1 MATTVKVISVGNS
14 SGVILPKET
23 LARLNVQRGDTLY
36 ITEGPEGIRLSP
48 FDEEFARADGS
59 RARDYARESGRPA
72 KAGGVN
78 EPTWIRQDVVLAM
91 HEEALLLHGGP
102 EGVRDVG
109 LLESALA
116 RPRNLFVYSEEPPSL
131 SRLAASYAKGIVA
144 NHAFVDGNK
153 RTAFTVSLTF
163 LRLNGLEVTA
173 SKEDRVVTFWNL
185 AEGSLSEDQ
194 LAAWFER
201 KTAPR

>member
-1 MATTVKVISVGNS
+1 
-14 SGVILPKET
+14 
-23 LARLNVQRGDTLY
+23 
-36 ITEGPEGIRLSP
+36 
-48 FDEEFARADGS
+48 
-59 RARDYARESGRPA
+59 
-72 KAGGVN
+72 VN

-102 EGVRDVG
+102 EGVRDLG

-116 RPRNLFVYSEEPPSL
+116 RARNLFVYPEDPPSRP
-131 SRLAASYAKGIVA
+131 RLAASYAKGIVA
-144 NHAFVDGNK
+144 NHPFVDGNK

-173 SKEDRVVTFWNL
+173 SKGDRVITFWSL
-185 AEGSLSEDQ
+185 AEGSLSEDR

-201 KTAPR
+201 NTGPR